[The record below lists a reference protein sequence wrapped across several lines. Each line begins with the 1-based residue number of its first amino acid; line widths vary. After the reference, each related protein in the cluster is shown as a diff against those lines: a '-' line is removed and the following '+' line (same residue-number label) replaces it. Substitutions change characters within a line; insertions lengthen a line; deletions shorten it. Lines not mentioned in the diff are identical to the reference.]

1 MKKGFTLLELI
12 IALSI
17 ASILITIET
26 NILSSQSISY
36 EKFISKDR
44 ESSYCMEALR
54 FIEGEINALDNKKIL
69 ISDHE
74 ITILKNNDDK
84 NTIKGVKQPDGKL
97 KVVMVY
103 DTVNSSKN
111 TSVAIVEDVE
121 EFNIVEKKNTIFV
134 SICTDGGKK
143 YERCF
148 GIREEEKV
156 L

>member
-12 IALSI
+12 IALSV

-26 NILSSQSISY
+26 NLLSRQSINF
-36 EKFISKDR
+36 EKFISEDR
-44 ESSYCMEALR
+44 ENSYCMEALR
-54 FIEGEINALDNKKIL
+54 FIEGEINALDNKKVL
-69 ISDHE
+69 ISNNE

-84 NTIKGVKQPDGKL
+84 NTIKCVKQSNGKL

-103 DTVNSSKN
+103 DPINKVRN
-111 TSVAIVEDVE
+111 TSVAIVENVDEFKIE
-121 EFNIVEKKNTIFV
+121 ENKNIIFV

-148 GIREEEKV
+148 GIEEEKV